1 MYKQNVRTDDTKEE
15 DEDEEN
21 GFDRRDPL
29 ERAFVAVRDYGK
41 AFQLTLG

>member
-15 DEDEEN
+15 DEDE
-21 GFDRRDPL
+21 GFYRRDPL
-29 ERAFVAVRDYGK
+29 ERAFVAVWDYGK